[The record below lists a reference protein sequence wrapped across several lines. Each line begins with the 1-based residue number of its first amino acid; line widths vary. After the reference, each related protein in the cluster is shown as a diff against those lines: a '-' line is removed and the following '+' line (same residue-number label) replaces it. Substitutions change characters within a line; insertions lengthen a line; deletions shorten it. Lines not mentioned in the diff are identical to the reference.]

1 MQKINLYSKAFT
13 NNIERTFTFAH
24 ARNAHQYKGEVSD
37 YNPVAFFDRLVKID
51 PFATVM
57 ELDNHNFK
65 NAKKALDRYNI
76 PYTIEQE
83 RRARIFHDT
92 VTRMVE
98 ERSDYVR
105 IPYSEKD
112 VENTG
117 VVILDGNN
125 LATTKQTQAVN
136 QFIRSLPYSKTLQNR
151 FYDDLVSPL
160 IKQSR
165 EQLDALKT
173 SVMSQ
178 ISCVI
183 GGAGTGKSFVTAAII
198 EQLYANGLKV
208 IILAPT
214 HKAKEA
220 LQTKLKR
227 GTVRT
232 VHSYIHKPSEDA
244 DVLVID
250 EAGMLSTNLMYGLIN
265 VYRDEQLIFVGDK
278 NQLPPIEYGRP
289 FELIQELANVSK
301 LIGNKRS
308 ESKDIIAL
316 GREIIGEPFNAN
328 TPVENIIQVDT
339 IEQAFKLGAEVLLTY
354 TNADRKYTNETQR
367 IKYGNPSISP
377 QFMIGEEIIAKTNDP
392 DRFYNGQLFRVVDY
406 NKIKEKQTGRIV
418 EIVHRKDLEYNFDL
432 AYGLTIHKS
441 QGSEWDVVAY
451 KPTEKDTR
459 NLSYVA
465 VTRARKKLIIVGA
478 FPEQYATEREWK
490 QL

>member
-24 ARNAHQYKGEVSD
+24 ARNAHQYKGEASD
-37 YNPVAFFDRLVKID
+37 YNPVTFFDQLVKID
-51 PFATVM
+51 PFGTVM

-65 NAKKALDRYNI
+65 NAKKALDRYEI

-173 SVMSQ
+173 STMSQ

-289 FELIQELANVSK
+289 FELIQELSNVSK

-354 TNADRKYTNETQR
+354 TNADRIYTNETQR